1 MEYILQTSNLTKV
14 YNGNEVVSNVNLH
27 VRRGEIY
34 GFLGP
39 NGAGKTTVLRIIT
52 NLVKPTKGE
61 TSIFGQKLTPTSYEV
76 FKKMGNVIEYP
87 IFYEKLTARENL
99 KIHCEYIGY
108 YNEEAIDWALD
119 MVQLKNF
126 EGKQVKEFSLGMK
139 QRLGLARAIITKPE
153 LLILDEPLN
162 GLDPV
167 GIKELRT
174 LLKNLRDDYG
184 ITIFMSSHILAEIEQ
199 IADTIGIIKDGEL
212 LQEVLMENIR
222 FENVRYIEIQVD
234 DTKKSSYVLHELMK
248 VDNFKIMGDYTI
260 RIYETDVSE
269 AEVSKMLILNGVL
282 INKIQR
288 KEHSL
293 EEYFM
298 KIINGGAGHA

>member
-1 MEYILQTSNLTKV
+1 MDYILHTSNLTKV
-14 YNGNEVVSNVNLH
+14 YSGKEVVSNVNLH
-27 VRRGEIY
+27 VRIGEIY

-39 NGAGKTTVLRIIT
+39 NGAGKTTVLRMVT

-61 TSIFGQKLTPTSYEV
+61 TSIYGQKLTPTSYEV
-76 FKKMGNVIEYP
+76 FKKIGSVIEYP
-87 IFYEKLTARENL
+87 VFYDKLTARENL

-108 YNEEAIDWALD
+108 YNKEAIDWALD
-119 MVQLKNF
+119 MVQLKDF
-126 EGKQVKEFSLGMK
+126 EGKQVKNFSLGMK

-174 LLKNLRDDYG
+174 LLKNLKEDYG

-199 IADTIGIIKDGEL
+199 IADTIGIIKDGKL
-212 LQEVLMENIR
+212 LKEVLMENIR
-222 FENVRYIEIQVD
+222 QENVRYIEIQVD
-234 DTKKSSYVLHELMK
+234 DLKKSSYVLHELMK
-248 VDNFKIMGDYTI
+248 LNNFKIVDDKMI
-260 RIYETDVSE
+260 RIYGTAISE
-269 AEVSKMLILNGVL
+269 GEISKTLILNGVL
-282 INKIQR
+282 IHKIHR

-298 KIINGGAGHA
+298 KIINGGANDA

>member
-234 DTKKSSYVLHELMK
+234 DTKKSTYVLHELMK

-269 AEVSKMLILNGVL
+269 AEVSKVLILNGVL

-298 KIINGGAGHA
+298 RIINGGAGHA